1 MFTER
6 KCYSSVLKDRPD
18 LYVCAVIGLYTDL
31 LTREDKVIKEESY
44 ILLFCSSQN

>member
-1 MFTER
+1 MFTEG
-6 KCYSSVLKDRPD
+6 KCYRSKLKDGLD
-18 LYVCAVIGLYTDL
+18 LYVCAVIRLYADI